1 MFTRL
6 RHRAVRR
13 RHNQDRPIHL
23 RRACDHVLHIIRVTR
38 AIHMRVMT
46 VRRLVFNMGR
56 INRDP
61 TLPFFGSL
69 VDRRIILK
77 LSSALCRQNLRDRRR
92 QCRLAMINVADRANV
107 AVRLIPLK
115 LYLRHLFI
123 FPEPYCVPKPF
134 VFKRQTT
141 AAVRQIR
148 NQRFAPDNTGAGDGN
163 RTHTTSLE
171 GWGST
176 FELHPPN

>member
-56 INRDP
+56 ISGAAHAS
-61 TLPFFGSL
+61 LPRSL
-69 VDRRIILK
+69 SLAINTAPPSAAKTFVIAAVNVVLPWSICPMVPMLMCGLFRSNLAFATFVLPLFVPSGKTRIG
-77 LSSALCRQNLRDRRR
+77 
-92 QCRLAMINVADRANV
+92 
-107 AVRLIPLK
+107 
-115 LYLRHLFI
+115 
-123 FPEPYCVPKPF
+123 
-134 VFKRQTT
+134 QTT

-148 NQRFAPDNTGAGDGN
+148 NRRFAPDNTGAGDGN